1 MLQQRGY
8 LVLEFLPVYAG
19 TAPTGTGWIAGLK
32 HEVGN
37 YAMEDYAV
45 VVPTLGEG
53 FKVLA
58 GLGRLARKEDL
69 G

>member
-1 MLQQRGY
+1 
-8 LVLEFLPVYAG
+8 
-19 TAPTGTGWIAGLK
+19 
-32 HEVGN
+32 
-37 YAMEDYAV
+37 MEDYAV